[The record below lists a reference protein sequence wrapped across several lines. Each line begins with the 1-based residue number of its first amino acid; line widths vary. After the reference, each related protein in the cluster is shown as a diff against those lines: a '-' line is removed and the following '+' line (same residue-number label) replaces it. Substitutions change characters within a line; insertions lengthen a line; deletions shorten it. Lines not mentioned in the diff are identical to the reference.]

1 MSTEKNLYA
10 SRNKKKPKQDG
21 DMRTLV
27 FLQLPGS
34 EQLDLRLAA
43 LSSLSLAPWARL
55 HSWLAGNM
63 IQFSQS
69 QPHRAFLASSGQ
81 SRLAQGRRA
90 TRLELEVCSS
100 IFKIGTWLPRPTP
113 LMLTGPNSSHFRN
126 LVVCP
131 CSGCVDTKG
140 LSRRLRGSGVGA
152 RGSPEGDEQIWLC
165 IQTWLHRDLVPGP
178 KIVTSGLAV
187 LILRP
192 QNSRPTPGRPI
203 ISVAWA
209 ALIHRLSSPWCL
221 RNMSLLGTECW
232 TDTLFWGG
240 RPRPRL
246 RGGKKMLRSRE
257 LRSMRP
263 GRRSQCRL

>member
-113 LMLTGPNSSHFRN
+113 LMLTGWERRKHYKWQY
-126 LVVCP
+126 
-131 CSGCVDTKG
+131 VDTGNTKHDG
-140 LSRRLRGSGVGA
+140 PGNMVPMKPCHNELKKVTDICFGGA
-152 RGSPEGDEQIWLC
+152 
-165 IQTWLHRDLVPGP
+165 
-178 KIVTSGLAV
+178 AA
-187 LILRP
+187 
-192 QNSRPTPGRPI
+192 
-203 ISVAWA
+203 SV
-209 ALIHRLSSPWCL
+209 
-221 RNMSLLGTECW
+221 
-232 TDTLFWGG
+232 
-240 RPRPRL
+240 
-246 RGGKKMLRSRE
+246 
-257 LRSMRP
+257 
-263 GRRSQCRL
+263 